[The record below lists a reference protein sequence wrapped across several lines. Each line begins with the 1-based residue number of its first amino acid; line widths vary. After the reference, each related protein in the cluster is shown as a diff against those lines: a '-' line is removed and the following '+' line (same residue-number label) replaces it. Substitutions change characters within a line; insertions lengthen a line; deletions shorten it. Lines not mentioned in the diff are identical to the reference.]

1 MKKFLTAIALA
12 ASFAA
17 SAEIKI
23 AIVDMADLL
32 RLHPQYESDGRLLKE
47 TDRDYQDRLEKMQ
60 DDLKA
65 IGEDGKKA
73 TEELQNPLLSAKAKL
88 EAQRKVESL
97 QQRFI
102 AGQQELRM
110 KAAEFQG
117 QLEDMNA
124 RLLRTRSGEIREK
137 IAVWAE
143 EQGYDMVLDRSL
155 IAYSKPEFD
164 VTDEILK
171 LYGVDPAKRQE
182 RKNEGK

>member
-1 MKKFLTAIALA
+1 MKRLLTAIAFA

-17 SAEIKI
+17 TAEMRF
-23 AIVDMADLL
+23 AVVDMADLL

-47 TDRDYQDRLEKMQ
+47 TDRDYQERLERLQ

-65 IGEDGKKA
+65 IGEEGKKA

-88 EAQRKVESL
+88 DAQKKVESL

-102 AGQQELRM
+102 AGQQELRV

-137 IAVWAE
+137 IAAWAG
-143 EQGYDMVLDRSL
+143 EQGYDMVLDKSL
-155 IAYSKPEFD
+155 IAFAKPELD